1 MTLVCAITFAK
12 HGRLSYA
19 STGEIRPSIGDQV
32 LVATS
37 GGPEVAQVM
46 WAAQEVPDLAEA
58 SLARLV
64 GYADAAALAR
74 DDAARTVKAQ
84 TKLAAR
90 RLAREHGLTMK
101 ISAVDYQPEAAPG
114 GQVTIYFSSPGRV
127 DFRQLVRDLGATLRM
142 RIELRQL
149 SARDEAKI
157 MGGIG
162 GCGRDLCC
170 ATFLT
175 DFEPVTLRMVRDQ
188 DLPVNPLKI
197 SGACGKLLCCLKY
210 EHPLYAAFKADA
222 PAIGAAVSTPEG
234 DGRVVAHDVPRD
246 EVVVRLSDSGK
257 RCGCSKASVCAP
269 RKEHDA
275 EYGG

>member
-19 STGEIRPSIGDQV
+19 FPGELRPAIGDHV

-46 WAAQEVPDLAEA
+46 WAAQEVPEVGES
-58 SLARLV
+58 SLAALV
-64 GYADAAALAR
+64 GYADAAALDRDTSAR
-74 DDAARTVKAQ
+74 SVKAA
-84 TKLAAR
+84 TRLAAR
-90 RLAREHGLTMK
+90 RLARELGLSIK
-101 ISAVDYQPEAAPG
+101 VSAVDYLPDAAPG
-114 GQVTIYFSSPGRV
+114 GHVTIYFTSAGRV
-127 DFRQLVRDLGATLRM
+127 DFRQLVRDLGATLKM

-188 DLPVNPLKI
+188 ELPLNPLKI

-210 EHPLYAAFKADA
+210 EHPLYASFKAEV
-222 PAIGAAVSTPEG
+222 PAVGDRVSTPAGE
-234 DGRVVAHDVPRD
+234 GRVTAHDVPRD
-246 EVVVRLSDSGK
+246 QVVVKTDSGSS
-257 RCGCSKASVCAP
+257 CACSRASVCAP
-269 RKEHDA
+269 RREHDEA
-275 EYGG
+275 YGG